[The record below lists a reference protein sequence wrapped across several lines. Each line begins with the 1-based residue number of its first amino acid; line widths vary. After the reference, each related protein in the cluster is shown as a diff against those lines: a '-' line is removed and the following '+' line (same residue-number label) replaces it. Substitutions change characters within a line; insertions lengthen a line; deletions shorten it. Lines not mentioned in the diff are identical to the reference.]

1 MEEENIEID
10 APTSIVKDREGRQ
23 LICYLEHSLEIDGQE
38 YVLLLP
44 VDFPVEIFA
53 WPEDDDRNEPVPI
66 ESDAEIDELFDLAK
80 AVLAE
85 QNLTLKRTAV
95 TLTVAGKLSHW
106 HEKEQSV
113 EEIDPDREEFQLLA
127 SFYYEQQEYDVYMP
141 LDPLFIL
148 AQIDEAGN
156 PQLLSTEEF
165 EKIEPLLPQ
174 IEDQLYKT
182 LQ

>member
-1 MEEENIEID
+1 MEEDNTDLD
-10 APTSIVKDREGRQ
+10 APTLIVRDKQGRQ
-23 LICYLEHSLEIDGQE
+23 LTCYLEHSVEIDGEE

-44 VDFPVEIFA
+44 MDTPVEIFA
-53 WPEDDDRNEPVPI
+53 WPENDEREEPIPVETDP
-66 ESDAEIDELFDLAK
+66 EIDELFDLAK

-95 TLTVAGKLSHW
+95 TLTVAGELPHW
-106 HEKEQSV
+106 HELEQIS

-148 AQIDEAGN
+148 ARIDEAGN
-156 PQLLSTEEF
+156 PQLLSQEEF
-165 EKIEPLLPQ
+165 QKIEPLLPQ